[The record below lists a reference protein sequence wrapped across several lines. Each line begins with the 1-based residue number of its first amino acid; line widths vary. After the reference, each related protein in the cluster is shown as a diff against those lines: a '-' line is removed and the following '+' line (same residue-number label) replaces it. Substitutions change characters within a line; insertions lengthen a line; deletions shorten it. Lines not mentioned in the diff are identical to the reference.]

1 LDSLALRTEEDEPG
15 QGLRFAKRS
24 KEDETWNWKF
34 ETMKVKH
41 TETWNFE
48 RKRKRRSY
56 VGNLK
61 AEIYFLKKEEK
72 NEGWDTFQSV
82 LQAYYSC

>member
-1 LDSLALRTEEDEPG
+1 
-15 QGLRFAKRS
+15 
-24 KEDETWNWKF
+24 
-34 ETMKVKH
+34 VKH